1 MKSKMENIYNLS
13 DFIQIKN
20 VNNYNE
26 LMDESGIYIFIA
38 DKPIKRLVG
47 ESPILKIGQTSSLK
61 RRMSAYFREKKPEN
75 LKNKKGRQ
83 TAYRLSR
90 YLNTTENY
98 YLIFKPFPLN
108 ELKSSEKNLL
118 EQYYE
123 IHYESPPLN
132 MGLS

>member
-1 MKSKMENIYNLS
+1 MDNIHNLS

-20 VNNYNE
+20 VKNYNE
-26 LMDESGIYIFIA
+26 LIAESGIYIFIA

-61 RRMSAYFREKKPEN
+61 RRMSAYFREKNPEN
-75 LKNKKGRQ
+75 LKYKKNRQ

-90 YLNTTENY
+90 YLNITENY
-98 YLIFKPFPLN
+98 YLFFKPMPLS
-108 ELKSSEKNLL
+108 ELKAFEKNLL

-132 MGLS
+132 MGMF

>member
-1 MKSKMENIYNLS
+1 MA
-13 DFIQIKN
+13 
-20 VNNYNE
+20 
-26 LMDESGIYIFIA
+26 ESGIYIFIA

-61 RRMSAYFREKKPEN
+61 RRMSAYFREKNPEN
-75 LKNKKGRQ
+75 LKNIKSRQ

-90 YLNTTENY
+90 YLNITENY
-98 YLIFKPFPLN
+98 YLFFKPMPLS
-108 ELKSSEKNLL
+108 ELKAFEKNLL

-132 MGLS
+132 MGMF